1 EIRLLIRDQSQ
12 KELKDMDYKF
22 SIGGVFNPNDIEN
35 LKKMDVEISGF
46 KFNLELNPYA
56 FNKTKLSFGDFLSQ
70 GEVISEYTAS
80 NDIIL
85 GLTDYV
91 GGTGSGDIIYAG
103 NGNDQINSGLGSSQ
117 VYAGEGDD
125 VIITPDVFAIDKIS
139 GGAGNDVIYTYDP
152 LSNNQISKSPYL
164 NINLA
169 RNIYDIKDVVYGGE
183 GDDYIYLGN
192 QKTEAYGDDGNDII
206 VSYSL
211 SSNIQFLYGGDG
223 NDTLKAGDGG
233 AYLDGGAGTDH
244 LVGGSGDDTFIV
256 DEQDTYEEND
266 PNGGYDTIHISQN
279 IDLSLGY
286 LEAVTLLGSQNLS
299 IYGNTSDNKLIGNAG
314 NNYIDG
320 RAGSDYMQGG
330 LGNDYYVVDTTE
342 TIETDENGNTYFIEG
357 DQVVEDVDG
366 GIDTLERWEDAR
378 FISQDE

>member
-1 EIRLLIRDQSQ
+1 MIISPFINSLSEFSSYYDGVKYYNYNKYSERISSIYYDFSLGEIRLLIRDQSQ
-12 KELKDMDYKF
+12 KELKNMDYKF

-35 LKKMDVEISGF
+35 LKNMDVEISGF

-91 GGTGSGDIIYAG
+91 GGAGSGDIIYAG
-103 NGNDQINSGLGSSQ
+103 NGNDQINTGLGSSQ

-152 LSNNQISKSPYL
+152 LSNNQISNSPYL

-223 NDTLKAGDGG
+223 NDTLKAGNGG
-233 AYLDGGAGTDH
+233 AYLDGGDGTDH
-244 LVGGSGDDTFIV
+244 LVGGSGDDTWRI
-256 DEQDTYEEND
+256 QT
-266 PNGGYDTIHISQN
+266 
-279 IDLSLGY
+279 
-286 LEAVTLLGSQNLS
+286 
-299 IYGNTSDNKLIGNAG
+299 
-314 NNYIDG
+314 
-320 RAGSDYMQGG
+320 
-330 LGNDYYVVDTTE
+330 
-342 TIETDENGNTYFIEG
+342 
-357 DQVVEDVDG
+357 
-366 GIDTLERWEDAR
+366 
-378 FISQDE
+378 